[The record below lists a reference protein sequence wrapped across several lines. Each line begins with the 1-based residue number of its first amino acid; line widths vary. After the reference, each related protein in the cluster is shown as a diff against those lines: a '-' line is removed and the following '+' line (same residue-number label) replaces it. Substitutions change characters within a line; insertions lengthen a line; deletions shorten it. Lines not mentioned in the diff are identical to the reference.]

1 MTIND
6 LEDLPLFNYT
16 TAPHNQTQTSTEAA
30 TSIEGHVNRLCKLVL
45 AEIKAS
51 KNGLTCQEI
60 EDSLGMSSATA
71 TPRINELAN
80 CYPPCIEK
88 QKDDNGFFIKRA
100 NRSGRKAFVWF
111 FVKS

>member
-1 MTIND
+1 MTVND
-6 LEDLPLFNYT
+6 LRDLPLFNYT
-16 TAPHNQTQTSTEAA
+16 TAPHNQTQTSKEAA
-30 TSIEGHVNRLCKLVL
+30 TSIEVHVNRLCKLVL

-80 CYPPCIEK
+80 CQPPCIEK
-88 QKDDNGFFIKRA
+88 QKDENGFFIKRA
-100 NRSGRKAFVWF
+100 NCSGRKAFVWF
-111 FVKS
+111 SIES